1 MNNMEKDLSKII
13 QDLREYIE
21 KREDILMAFVFGSQV
36 KGTTTLESDF
46 DIAVYFKPKTGVL
59 EYEDDIFYEGET
71 EIWNDLEKMVERRV
85 DFVVLNRVPAILSFP
100 IINKGIAII
109 IKDRSIYLKFL
120 LIVSSLAEDFR
131 RFIRDFKEIKAR
143 SASLTPEDED
153 RLIKLTDFLEREL
166 NDYEKYENID
176 FKIYE
181 DNREKRRSME
191 RWVENII
198 NVSIDIAKI
207 LLASEK
213 KQIPDTYVDTVNL
226 LAILNNFNEEISQK
240 MASFVKLRNLMAHE
254 YLDLR
259 FSQIQEFI
267 KEVKIYRYLTEY
279 TDNFLKKN

>member
-1 MNNMEKDLSKII
+1 MEKDLSKII